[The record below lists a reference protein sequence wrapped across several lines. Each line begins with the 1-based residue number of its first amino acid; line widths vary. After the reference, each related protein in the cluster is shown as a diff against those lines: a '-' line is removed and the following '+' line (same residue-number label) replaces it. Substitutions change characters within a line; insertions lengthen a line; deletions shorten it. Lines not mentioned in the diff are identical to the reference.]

1 MKLTTT
7 GYAGLAALLLC
18 AHGHAQQECREAP
31 PLLPHETW
39 GPHEEATA
47 EELYLR
53 VRQAVDHWSDD
64 PALLASAKHALARL
78 LELRPDDWR
87 VHVELARLA
96 MTTGSVTTYT
106 LTADAYDVT
115 EWALQRALELN
126 PLAADAW
133 IMLSVFESRRRDG
146 SNEYRGSMETTERA
160 LRQAEQLGASN
171 PRLALNWADLHAR
184 RFEFLLAERRVR
196 QALAAP
202 SIDSRSAGLAYR
214 KLAHYYRQRE
224 MRDLRAARR
233 ALDAALEIEPQNP
246 WNWVQYSAFLLEE
259 HGDPKGATEAARR
272 ALCLYPLYEANRRLA
287 YALYFDWARDNL
299 KSPKP
304 TADERAREAYDR
316 YPHWRQLMAYAADYT
331 ELAPLVEMLVRV
343 GAPVDE
349 ADPYDSLSALGAAVS
364 TGRVADAARL
374 IELGANVNQ
383 PSTHGVLLGLAASDG
398 STDMVRLL
406 LKHGADIDA
415 LGDGRTALLAAIGA
429 LDIPMVELL
438 LAEGADP
445 NIGDDRGETPLSF
458 AALNPLGSLDIV
470 RMLLRAGANP
480 AYEYPP
486 GQPLAES
493 ARQFGLP
500 GAAELLEQ
508 AIMEQPRQP

>member
-1 MKLTTT
+1 
-7 GYAGLAALLLC
+7 
-18 AHGHAQQECREAP
+18 
-31 PLLPHETW
+31 
-39 GPHEEATA
+39 
-47 EELYLR
+47 
-53 VRQAVDHWSDD
+53 
-64 PALLASAKHALARL
+64 
-78 LELRPDDWR
+78 
-87 VHVELARLA
+87 

-184 RFEFLLAERRVR
+184 RFEFMLAERSVR
-196 QALAAP
+196 QALAA
-202 SIDSRSAGLAYR
+202 SALDSRSAGLGYR
-214 KLAHYYRQRE
+214 QLAHYYRQRE
-224 MRDLRAARR
+224 LRDLPAARR
-233 ALDAALEIEPQNP
+233 ALEAALEIEPQNP

-259 HGDPKGATEAARR
+259 RGDAKGAGEAARR
-272 ALCLYPLYEANRRLA
+272 ALCLYPLAEANRRLA

-299 KSPKP
+299 KNPKP
-304 TADERAREAYDR
+304 KADERAREAYAR
-316 YPHWRQLMAYAADYT
+316 YPHWRQVMAYAADYT

-349 ADPYDSLSALGAAVS
+349 ADPYDSLSALGEAVS
-364 TGRVADAARL
+364 TGRVPDAARL

-383 PSTHGVLLGLAASDG
+383 SSKHGALLGLAASEG
-398 STDMVRLL
+398 SADMVRLL

-415 LGDGRTALLAAIGA
+415 LADGRTALLAAIGA
-429 LDIPMVELL
+429 RDVPMVELL
-438 LAEGADP
+438 LSAGADP
-445 NIGDDRGETPLSF
+445 NVGDGRGETPLSF

-470 RMLLRAGANP
+470 RMLLRAGADP
-480 AYEYPP
+480 AYEYLP

-493 ARQFGLP
+493 AKHIGLP

-508 AIMEQPRQP
+508 AMMDSRRQP

>member
-1 MKLTTT
+1 MTVTTT
-7 GYAGLAALLLC
+7 AYAGLAALLLC
-18 AHGHAQQECREAP
+18 ANAHAQQECREQPA
-31 PLLPHETW
+31 LLPHETW
-39 GPHEEATA
+39 GPHEQATA
-47 EELYLR
+47 DELYLR
-53 VRQAVDHWSDD
+53 VREAVDHWSDD
-64 PALLASAKHALARL
+64 PALLASAKQALARL

-115 EWALQRALELN
+115 EWALQRALDLN
-126 PLAADAW
+126 PLAPDAW
-133 IMLSVFESRRRDG
+133 LMLSVFESRRRDG
-146 SNEYRGSMETTERA
+146 SNEDRGSMETTERA

-184 RFEFLLAERRVR
+184 RFEFLLAERSVR
-196 QALAAP
+196 QALTAP
-202 SIDSRSAGLAYR
+202 ALDGHSAGLAYR

-224 MRDLRAARR
+224 MRDLSAARR
-233 ALDAALEIEPQNP
+233 ALDAALGIEPQNP

-259 HGDPKGATEAARR
+259 RGDAKGAAEAARK
-272 ALCLYPLYEANRRLA
+272 ALCLYPLFEANRRLA
-287 YALYFDWARDNL
+287 YALYFDWAQDNV
-299 KSPKP
+299 KNPKP
-304 TADERAREAYDR
+304 EADDRAREAYAR
-316 YPHWRQLMAYAADYT
+316 YPHWRRVMAYAADYT

-349 ADPYDSLSALGAAVS
+349 VDPYDSLSALGEAVS

-383 PSTHGVLLGLAASDG
+383 PSMHGVLLGLAASDG
-398 STDMVRLL
+398 SIDMVRLL
-406 LKHGADIDA
+406 LKSGADIDA
-415 LGDGRTALLAAIGA
+415 LGGGRTALLAAIGA
-429 LDIPMVELL
+429 LDVPMVEIL
-438 LAEGADP
+438 LAAGADP
-445 NIGDDRGETPLSF
+445 NVGDGRGETPLSF

-470 RMLLRAGANP
+470 RMLLRAGADP

-493 ARQFGLP
+493 VRQFGLP

-508 AIMEQPRQP
+508 AMVDPRRHR

>member
-18 AHGHAQQECREAP
+18 ANVHAQQECREAP
-31 PLLPHETW
+31 AFLPHETW
-39 GPHEEATA
+39 GPHEQATA

-64 PALLASAKHALARL
+64 PALLASAKQALARL
-78 LELRPDDWR
+78 LELKPDDWR
-87 VHVELARLA
+87 AHVELARLA
-96 MTTGSVTTYT
+96 MTTGSITTYT

-115 EWALQRALELN
+115 EWALRRALELN
-126 PLAADAW
+126 PLAPDAW

-146 SNEYRGSMETTERA
+146 SSQYRGSMETAERA
-160 LRQAEQLGASN
+160 LRQAEQLGAAN

-184 RFEFLLAERRVR
+184 RFEFLLAERSVK

-202 SIDSRSAGLAYR
+202 ALDSRSAGIAYR

-224 MRDLRAARR
+224 LRNLPAARR
-233 ALDAALEIEPQNP
+233 ALEAALEADPQNP

-259 HGDPKGATEAARR
+259 RGDARGAIEAARK
-272 ALCLYPLYEANRRLA
+272 ALCLYPLAEANRRLA

-299 KSPKP
+299 NNPEPK
-304 TADERAREAYDR
+304 ADDRAHEAYAR
-316 YPHWRQLMAYAADYT
+316 YPQWRQVMAYAADYT

-349 ADPYDSLSALGAAVS
+349 MDPYDSLSALGEAVS

-383 PSTHGVLLGLAASDG
+383 PSKHGVLLGLAASDG

-415 LGDGRTALLAAIGA
+415 LGDGRTALLAAVGA
-429 LDIPMVELL
+429 LDEPMVELL

-445 NIGDDRGETPLSF
+445 NIGDGRGETPLSF
-458 AALNPLGSLDIV
+458 AALNPRGSLDIV
-470 RMLLRAGANP
+470 RMLLRAGADP

-493 ARQFGLP
+493 VRQFGLP

-508 AIMEQPRQP
+508 ALTDPQRQE